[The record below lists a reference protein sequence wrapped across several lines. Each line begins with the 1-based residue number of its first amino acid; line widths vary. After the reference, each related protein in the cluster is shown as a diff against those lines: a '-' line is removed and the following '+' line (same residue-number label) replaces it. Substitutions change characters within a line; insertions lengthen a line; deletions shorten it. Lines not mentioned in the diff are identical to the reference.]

1 MSDTYRHGI
10 DNTIDSVKK
19 DFPTS
24 VKSVAKAVNEIN
36 KHKCITEAMFND
48 ICGRFK
54 ANPDKCEAVILGT
67 VTIENQR
74 QAIWKHI
81 VNKRSITD
89 LAMRRMGCFRPDKRM
104 TELEAKYGIQY
115 NRREVTATNGTEF
128 VRYELRKK

>member
-1 MSDTYRHGI
+1 MSDTYIHRI
-10 DNTIDSVKK
+10 DNTIDSVKT

-24 VKSVAKAVNEIN
+24 VKSVAKAVHEIN
-36 KHKCITEAMFND
+36 KYKRITEAMFND

-54 ANPDKCEAVILGT
+54 ANPDKCEVVILGT

-89 LAMRRMGCFRPDKRM
+89 LAIRRMGCFRPDKRM
-104 TELEAKYGIQY
+104 AELEAKYGIQY

>member
-1 MSDTYRHGI
+1 MSDTYIHEI

-24 VKSVAKAVNEIN
+24 VKSVAKAVHEIN
-36 KHKCITEAMFND
+36 KHKRITEAMFNE

-54 ANPDKCEAVILGT
+54 ADPDKCEVVILGT

-104 TELEAKYGIQY
+104 AELEAKYGIQY